1 MYELGTALRR
11 RGGDEV
17 IICGY
22 ANQLTV
28 FRRRVTGV
36 SVEQKRQAQDRF
48 FGRLPELVD
57 GARSKRETEIVCGF
71 ESLISHL
78 SNSERKPIQDCPM
91 YRSADVTVQHKSRW
105 GRC

>member
-1 MYELGTALRR
+1 MYELVTALRR

-48 FGRLPELVD
+48 FGRLPELEY
-57 GARSKRETEIVCGF
+57 GASSNLAAKAMWVRVP
-71 ESLISHL
+71 HL
-78 SNSERKPIQDCPM
+78 PFIQ
-91 YRSADVTVQHKSRW
+91 
-105 GRC
+105 